1 MTQQTQNPMQL
12 LDIQFAER
20 KAEFQAVL
28 PSNCSFERFARI
40 VKTAAI
46 QTPELLAADRASL
59 FMSCFK
65 TAQDG
70 LLLLPDGREA
80 ALVIYN
86 TKQKDGSYKKLVQYM
101 PMVGG
106 VLKKVRNSGELA
118 SISAHV
124 VYDKDEFDYC
134 LGDYEHIT
142 HKPTV
147 GERGKPICAYAIV
160 KTKDNAIYREVMSV
174 NDIEKIRSIS
184 KSKDGQAWKE
194 HWAEMA
200 KKTVIRRISKRL
212 PMSTDLEQVIHR
224 DDEMFEF
231 NNKPKPV
238 NTAIDTINKQVI
250 DISDVVEVEESTT
263 EEEQKTDEVNNDVVI
278 LPEIAEKAD
287 KFYKGMSHAKA
298 N

>member
-1 MTQQTQNPMQL
+1 MTQVSHIQTQQQPQNPLQL

-28 PSNCSFERFARI
+28 PSNCTFERFARI
-40 VKTAAI
+40 VKTAVI
-46 QTPELLAADRASL
+46 QSPELLSADRASL

-70 LLLLPDGREA
+70 LLPDGREA

-124 VYDKDEFDYC
+124 VYENDDFDYC
-134 LGDYEHIT
+134 LGDEEHIT
-142 HKPTV
+142 HKPSV
-147 GERGKPICAYAIV
+147 GDHGKAICAYAIV

-174 NDIEKIRSIS
+174 AEIEKIRNLS

-212 PMSTDLEQVIHR
+212 PMSTDLEQVIQR

-231 NNKPKPV
+231 DNNKSTKTSAMT
-238 NTAIDTINKQVI
+238 NMAIETINKQVI
-250 DISDVVEVEESTT
+250 DISDAIESTT
-263 EEEQKTDEVNNDVVI
+263 DATDNNSQSDNFS
-278 LPEIAEKAD
+278 EGANHEKA
-287 KFYKGMSHAKA
+287 

>member
-1 MTQQTQNPMQL
+1 MTQQQTPNPLQL
-12 LDIQFAER
+12 LEMQFVER
-20 KAEFQAVL
+20 KSEFQAVL
-28 PSNCSFERFARI
+28 PSNCTFERFARI

-46 QTPELLAADRASL
+46 QTPELLTADRASL

-70 LLLLPDGREA
+70 LLPDGREA

-86 TKQKDGSYKKLVQYM
+86 TKQRDGSYKKLVQYM

-118 SISAHV
+118 SISSHV

-134 LGDYEHIT
+134 LGDSEHIT
-142 HKPTV
+142 HRPAV
-147 GERGKPICAYAIV
+147 GERGNSICVYAIAR
-160 KTKDNAIYREVMSV
+160 TKDNAIYREVMSITE
-174 NDIEKIRSIS
+174 IEKIRNLS

-212 PMSTDLEQVIHR
+212 PMSTDMEQVIQR
-224 DDEMFEF
+224 DDEIFTF
-231 NNKPKPV
+231 DNKPKPHHS
-238 NTAIDTINKQVI
+238 TIDAINQQII
-250 DISDVVEVEESTT
+250 DINDATEVSD
-263 EEEQKTDEVNNDVVI
+263 EQQAIIDDNVNTDEVSND
-278 LPEIAEKAD
+278 
-287 KFYKGMSHAKA
+287 KA